1 MRVRFSL
8 GPMDSKSLGSLGEKI
23 ASDFLTNKGYRILDK
38 NYSPRWISGP
48 RRGEIDIIAEKEGT
62 VSFIE
67 VKTLES
73 NSSSGF
79 NPEDKVNFQ
88 KQKKIMR
95 TAENWLIE
103 RKIPLNSRWQ
113 IDVVAIKINSASKKA
128 KIQHFQNAVF

>member
-1 MRVRFSL
+1 
-8 GPMDSKSLGSLGEKI
+8 MDSKSLGSLGEKI